1 MQKIVYAKFNN
12 CLQSQQKVRLVAN
25 LIRGKSAAEAKDI
38 LTYTNKA
45 AARELLKT
53 LNAAIANSVHNNNFD
68 KKQLQVA
75 EVMVDEATT
84 YKRGRATARG
94 RYHQILKRNCHIKIG
109 LKNGKIDD
117 PSEVENKKVEKVVES
132 KKTQVKTKSAKV
144 VKKTTKKVA
153 KNLSK
158 KEVKK

>member
-12 CLQSQQKVRLVAN
+12 CLQSSQKVRLVAN
-25 LIRGKSAAEAKDI
+25 LIRGKSAEEAKNI

-45 AARELLKT
+45 AAKELLKT
-53 LNAAIANSVHNNNFD
+53 LNSAIANSIHNNNFD
-68 KKQLQVA
+68 KKKLQVA
-75 EVMVDEATT
+75 EVNVDEATT

-109 LKNGKIDD
+109 LKNGKIDN
-117 PSEVENKKVEKVVES
+117 SEEVVKEIQKEKVV
-132 KKTQVKTKSAKV
+132 KLKTKKPKSTKV
-144 VKKTTKKVA
+144 TKKNIKKVT

>member
-12 CLQSQQKVRLVAN
+12 CLQSSQKVRLVAN
-25 LIRGKSAAEAKDI
+25 LIRGKSAEEAKNI

-45 AARELLKT
+45 AAKELLKT
-53 LNAAIANSVHNNNFD
+53 LNSAIANSIHNNNFD
-68 KKQLQVA
+68 KKKLQVA
-75 EVMVDEATT
+75 EVNVDEATT

-109 LKNGKIDD
+109 LKNGKIDN
-117 PSEVENKKVEKVVES
+117 SEEVVKEIQKEKVVES
-132 KKTQVKTKSAKV
+132 KTKKT
-144 VKKTTKKVA
+144 KTTKVIKKNIKKVT